1 MTAYISKQL
10 NTKERPIHLWV
21 LLGIIGVLG
30 LLYAYFLNAAI
41 MSVVAR
47 ESLQDNISLAS
58 ANVGTLE
65 SQFLAVERPLTSNVM
80 TNYGLTSPKNVSYL
94 DSGKVSGAILTF
106 VSNI

>member
-10 NTKERPIHLWV
+10 NTKEQPILLWV
-21 LLGIIGVLG
+21 LLGVIAVLG
-30 LLYAYFLNAAI
+30 LFYAYFLNAAI

-65 SQFLAVERPLTSNVM
+65 SQFLAVERPLTSNM
-80 TNYGLTSPKNVSYL
+80 MANYGLSVPKNVGYL

-106 VSNI
+106 GSNI